1 MKRPLFHARAASIV
15 LFALSGAA
23 CEPQAPPAAPPP
35 PTVTVDVPIQ
45 REIVEWD
52 EYTGRTEAVDSVEV
66 RARVTGYLE
75 KTHFKDGTLVKQGDL
90 LFTID
95 ARPYQADL
103 DRAEAE
109 LAQAKTQYDLATSES
124 ERVERVGANG
134 AVAAEEIEQR
144 RMKKMTAAAAVKSA
158 EAAVNASKLNVEY
171 TRITAPISGRIG
183 RKLLTEGNVVNSGP
197 MNGTLL
203 TTIVSVDPIYC
214 YIDAD
219 EHAVLKYIHLA
230 REGKRASARDE
241 NIPAFLALADE
252 TEFTHEGVVDFVD
265 NRVDPATGTLRGR
278 IVFKNEDG
286 RLIPGLFAR
295 VRMPGS
301 GKYPATLVADQAIG
315 TDLGQRYV
323 LTVGDDSVV
332 QYKPVKL
339 GPIVD
344 GLRVVREGLAPTD
357 KIIVN
362 GQMLVR
368 PGMKVQVQAAQPTLR
383 TPPPATT
390 PNDAKK

>member
-1 MKRPLFHARAASIV
+1 MIRFLTLFSCAVIT
-15 LFALSGAA
+15 LCGAG
-23 CEPQAPPAAPPP
+23 CKPTAPPAPPP
-35 PTVTVDVPIQ
+35 PTVTVDAPVQ

-75 KTHFKDGTLVKQGDL
+75 KTHFKDGALVKQGDL

-95 ARPYQADL
+95 ARPYQAEL

-109 LAQAKTQYDLATSES
+109 LARAQTQLDLATSES
-124 ERVERVGANG
+124 SRVEGVGANG

-158 EAAVNASKLNVEY
+158 QAAVIASRLNVEY
-171 TRITAPISGRIG
+171 TQITAAISGRIG

-219 EHAVLKYIHLA
+219 ERAVLKYIHLA
-230 REGKRASARDE
+230 HDGKSASARDE

-252 TEFTHEGVVDFVD
+252 TDFTRKGVVDFLD
-265 NRVDPATGTLRGR
+265 NRIDPATGTLRGR
-278 IVFKNEDG
+278 IVFENKDG
-286 RLIPGLFAR
+286 SLIPGLFAR
-295 VRMPGS
+295 VRIPGS
-301 GKYPATLVADQAIG
+301 GKYRATLVSDQAIG
-315 TDLGQRYV
+315 TDLGQRFV
-323 LTVGDDSVV
+323 LTVGADGVV
-332 QYKPVKL
+332 QYKAVKL
-339 GPIVD
+339 GPIID
-344 GLRVVREGLAPTD
+344 GLRVVREGVAPD
-357 KIIVN
+357 DRIIVN

-368 PGMKVQVQAAQPTLR
+368 PGMKVQAVQAAPAPHSAPT
-383 TPPPATT
+383 PS
-390 PNDAKK
+390 DAKK